1 MGQFAMQPD
10 DYDTL
15 AARVEAEVG
24 AQDPAW
30 HLQILRYERL
40 PPDSG
45 TTGPPPWFR
54 FIASRRH
61 RGGRTTIGPFT
72 VLLEQKSTRELAGEI
87 RSLLDGMWHV
97 GRATRAARAKEAE
110 IDE

>member
-1 MGQFAMQPD
+1 MQPD

-15 AARVEAEVG
+15 AARVEAEVRS
-24 AQDPAW
+24 QDPAW
-30 HLQILRYERL
+30 HLQILRYDRL
-40 PPDSG
+40 PADSR

-87 RSLLDGMWHV
+87 RSVLDGVWHL
-97 GRATRAARAKEAE
+97 RRAKQATRTR
-110 IDE
+110 

>member
-1 MGQFAMQPD
+1 MQPD

-24 AQDPAW
+24 AKDPAW
-30 HLQILRYERL
+30 HLQILRYDRL
-40 PPDSG
+40 PPDSR

-61 RGGRTTIGPFT
+61 RGGRTTIGPFK

-87 RSLLDGMWHV
+87 RSVLDGVWHLR
-97 GRATRAARAKEAE
+97 GAQQATRTR
-110 IDE
+110 

>member
-1 MGQFAMQPD
+1 MQPD

-24 AQDPAW
+24 SQGSAW

-40 PPDSG
+40 PSDSR
-45 TTGPPPWFR
+45 TAGPPPWFR
-54 FIASRRH
+54 FMASRRYC
-61 RGGRTTIGPFT
+61 GCRTTIGPFT
-72 VLLEQKSTRELAGEI
+72 VLLEQKATRESVGEI
-87 RSLLDGMWHV
+87 RSLLDRVWHV
-97 GRATRAARAKEAE
+97 RGAKRAARAKEAE

>member
-1 MGQFAMQPD
+1 MDQFTMQPD

-15 AARVEAEVG
+15 AARVEAEVES
-24 AQDPAW
+24 QDPAW
-30 HLQILRYERL
+30 HLQILRYDRL
-40 PPDSG
+40 PADSR

-61 RGGRTTIGPFT
+61 RGGRTTIGPFA
-72 VLLEQKSTRELAGEI
+72 VLLEQKATRELAGEI

>member
-1 MGQFAMQPD
+1 MQPD

-54 FIASRRH
+54 FIASRCN

-87 RSLLDGMWHV
+87 RSVLDGVWHLR
-97 GRATRAARAKEAE
+97 GAKQATRTR
-110 IDE
+110 